1 MGNQI
6 ILAPEAE
13 QDLDE
18 IVAYIAKDNPAAA
31 EKFGIHLIERI
42 ELLKSF
48 PRLGR
53 VVRGRRSERVL
64 VEDRFSYSTD
74 STLAPALLRLNASGM
89 ALEEPRL
96 CNGKDL
102 ALYLSLADTLFV
114 VPIED
119 FILSA

>member
-48 PRLGR
+48 PRLGS
-53 VVRGRRSERVL
+53 VVRGRRDERVL
-64 VEDRFSYSTD
+64 VEGSILIFCRLDAGAGVIEPARLFL
-74 STLAPALLRLNASGM
+74 TLDNGCFG
-89 ALEEPRL
+89 EHPRAGFL
-96 CNGKDL
+96 
-102 ALYLSLADTLFV
+102 
-114 VPIED
+114 
-119 FILSA
+119 

>member
-13 QDLDE
+13 RDLDE

-31 EKFGIHLIERI
+31 EKFGIRLIERV

-53 VVRGRRSERVL
+53 EVSGRRSERVL
-64 VEDRFSYSTD
+64 VEGAILIFYRFHPSVGVIQIKRFWHGARGTP
-74 STLAPALLRLNASGM
+74 TL
-89 ALEEPRL
+89 
-96 CNGKDL
+96 
-102 ALYLSLADTLFV
+102 
-114 VPIED
+114 
-119 FILSA
+119 

>member
-13 QDLDE
+13 QDLNE

-53 VVRGRRSERVL
+53 VVRGRRGERVL
-64 VEDRFSYSTD
+64 VEGGPGPVSRG
-74 STLAPALLRLNASGM
+74 AEGWSG
-89 ALEEPRL
+89 
-96 CNGKDL
+96 
-102 ALYLSLADTLFV
+102 SLFEAIV
-114 VPIED
+114 H
-119 FILSA
+119 

>member
-13 QDLDE
+13 RDLDE

-31 EKFGIHLIERI
+31 EKFGIRLIERV

-53 VVRGRRSERVL
+53 EVSGRRSERVL
-64 VEDRFSYSTD
+64 VE
-74 STLAPALLRLNASGM
+74 
-89 ALEEPRL
+89 
-96 CNGKDL
+96 
-102 ALYLSLADTLFV
+102 
-114 VPIED
+114 
-119 FILSA
+119 

>member
-31 EKFGIHLIERI
+31 EKFGIRLIERV

-53 VVRGRRSERVL
+53 VVRGRRGERVL
-64 VEDRFSYSTD
+64 VEGSILIFYRFGCGRPPLKGSS
-74 STLAPALLRLNASGM
+74 
-89 ALEEPRL
+89 
-96 CNGKDL
+96 
-102 ALYLSLADTLFV
+102 
-114 VPIED
+114 
-119 FILSA
+119 

>member
-53 VVRGRRSERVL
+53 VVRGRRGERVL
-64 VEDRFSYSTD
+64 VEESILIFYRLDAGAGVIEIKRFWHGARGTPP
-74 STLAPALLRLNASGM
+74 L
-89 ALEEPRL
+89 
-96 CNGKDL
+96 
-102 ALYLSLADTLFV
+102 
-114 VPIED
+114 
-119 FILSA
+119 

>member
-1 MGNQI
+1 MGSQI

-18 IVAYIAKDNPAAA
+18 IVSYIAKDNPAAA
-31 EKFGIHLIERI
+31 EKFGIHLIERV

-53 VVRGRRSERVL
+53 VVRGRREFWWR
-64 VEDRFSYSTD
+64 DRFSYSTD
-74 STLAPALLRLNASGM
+74 STLAPALLKLNASGM

-96 CNGKDL
+96 CKGKG
-102 ALYLSLADTLFV
+102 
-114 VPIED
+114 
-119 FILSA
+119 